1 MPNRRLPVRLTRIIK
16 VSKPV
21 TKDLLDT
28 QKATIAQITCGVLAT
43 ESLALAEIARGFETT
58 VAFAHNLKRVERFV
72 SNPRITQRPDTED
85 RAAPLTVGE
94 RVARRLVRQL
104 RRRLTLAKTAPLEI
118 ILDWTSVKAFQVLSA
133 LVGVEGRAV
142 PILQWSLRKWELK
155 DSQNAFEY
163 RLLLSLRRI
172 VGPKGRVLIVADRGF
187 GRTELFRFLDALGFL
202 YCIRVKG
209 DAWVEVSGFA
219 GKLRD
224 YEIHLGQTFKLCGV
238 RYHKTKRYE
247 VKLALT
253 CTRIKGKA
261 TTWLLA
267 TNLPISARQIVDVYR
282 RRFWCEENFR
292 DLKQAFGLEAVR
304 VQKPERLDALL
315 LVVSLVFLILALVG
329 VRAEKLGYA
338 SKLACRKKGKKAL
351 SWCALALKLL
361 RKSTKHL
368 NLLFD
373 NSAGCLGIHWA

>member
-1 MPNRRLPVRLTRIIK
+1 VRLKRVTKFIK
-16 VSKPV
+16 PL
-21 TKDLLDT
+21 TKDLLTT
-28 QKATIAQITCGVLAT
+28 QKATLSQVSCGMLGT
-43 ESLALAEIARGFETT
+43 SSLALAEIARGFETE
-58 VAFAHNLKRVERFV
+58 VAFSHNLKRVARFV
-72 SNPRITQRPDTED
+72 SNPRISQRPEEQDPD
-85 RAAPLTVGE
+85 APLTVSE

-104 RRRLTLAKTAPLEI
+104 RRRLKLAKTSPLEI
-118 ILDWTSVKAFQVLSA
+118 ILDWTSVKDFQVLSA
-133 LVGVEGRAV
+133 LVGLEGRAV
-142 PILQWSLRKWELK
+142 PVLQWSLKKWELK

-187 GRTELFRFLDALGFL
+187 GRTELFRFLDELGFL

-209 DAWVEVSGFA
+209 DAWVEFASYA

-224 YEIHLGQTFKLCGV
+224 YEVQLGQTFKLPRV
-238 RYHKTKRYE
+238 RYHKHKRYDL
-247 VKLALT
+247 KLAIT

-261 TTWLLA
+261 KTWLLA
-267 TNLPISARQIVDVYR
+267 TNLPSCARQIVDVYR

-292 DLKQAFGLEAVR
+292 DLKQAFGLEKTR
-304 VQKPERLDALL
+304 VETAERLDALL
-315 LVVSLVFLILALVG
+315 LAASLVFLILALIG

-338 SKLACRKKGKKAL
+338 TKLACRKKGKKVL

-361 RKSTKHL
+361 RKSTKYL

-373 NSAGCLGIHWA
+373 NTAGCLGIHWA

>member
-1 MPNRRLPVRLTRIIK
+1 MRLKR
-16 VSKPV
+16 VSKFIKPL
-21 TKDLLDT
+21 TKDLLET
-28 QKATIAQITCGVLAT
+28 QIATISQVTCGMLT
-43 ESLALAEIARGFETT
+43 NESLSLAEIARGFETE
-58 VAFAHNLKRVERFV
+58 VDFRHNLKRVERFV
-72 SNPRITQRPDTED
+72 SNPRISQRPDSQEPD
-85 RAAPLTVGE
+85 APLTVSE

-104 RRRLTLAKTAPLEI
+104 RRRLKLAKKAPLEI
-118 ILDWTSVKAFQVLSA
+118 ILDWTSVGVFQVLSA

-142 PILQWSLRKWELK
+142 PILQWSLKKWDLK

-163 RLLLSLRRI
+163 RLLESLRRI
-172 VGPKGRVLIVADRGF
+172 VGTGGRAVIVADRGF
-187 GRTELFRFLDALGFL
+187 GRTELFRFLDQLGFL

-209 DAWVEVSGFA
+209 DAWVEFTGYE

-224 YEIHLGQTFKLCGV
+224 YEVTVGQTFKLSRV
-238 RYHKTKRYE
+238 RYHKHKRYE
-247 VKLALT
+247 VKLAIT

-261 TTWLLA
+261 KTWLLA
-267 TNLPISARQIVDVYR
+267 TNLPSSARQIVEVYR

-292 DLKQAFGLEAVR
+292 DLKQAFRLEKTR
-304 VQKPERLDALL
+304 VETPQRLDALL
-315 LVVSLVFLILALVG
+315 LAVSLVFLILALVG

-338 SKLACRKKGKKAL
+338 TKLACRKKGKKVL

-373 NSAGCLGIHWA
+373 NSADCLGIHWA